1 MKKIIAMLLALCMMA
16 STVACSSGDNESS
29 SVSDSNSS
37 EAQTSSTTV
46 EKQDVGG
53 LQLPLTDETEELT
66 VWCVYNN
73 NAVPD
78 PNDLKGV
85 QELERRTNVHINWI
99 PVATS
104 EASEKQGILFS
115 SGDLPDIMYAASF
128 TYPGGLAKGVEDGVI
143 ADMDPLIREY
153 MPNYMAILN
162 SNEVARRQAT
172 SDEGKLM
179 AAYVMVGTD
188 TTIESEG
195 TWNGLAYRK
204 DLFDPM
210 GLELPET
217 VSEWHDVLLKAKENG
232 MPAPFSP
239 GTNGGSN
246 LSLAYGVTTNATDNY
261 LQLDGDTV
269 VASALQD
276 GFGQYL
282 EEMRSWF
289 SEGLIDPNFTSGGP
303 MVTRD
308 YSGVEN
314 DSTLLYDG
322 WYAFACGNTTYTMG
336 QTTNPELY
344 MQAITNPVLEPGD
357 EPVQCFQRIIAKDP
371 IYITTAC
378 EKPELAAQWLDYW
391 WSDEGTYLS
400 WYGIE
405 GETYELDE
413 EGTPEFTELVTNNPD
428 GLAPSDVLYQYT
440 FNSGSW
446 FGKHDVEQG
455 WKMTNIINNSED
467 NIQLDS
473 TAIFSAPETNLWL
486 TSSLAFTDAEGVEL
500 TSLQTA
506 VNTLIE
512 EYMVNYINGN
522 DSTSFDDF
530 RETLSSYGMD
540 RIVEIYQ
547 AAYDRYL
554 AR

>member
-1 MKKIIAMLLALCMMA
+1 M
-16 STVACSSGDNESS
+16 
-29 SVSDSNSS
+29 
-37 EAQTSSTTV
+37 
-46 EKQDVGG
+46 
-53 LQLPLTDETEELT
+53 
-66 VWCVYNN
+66 
-73 NAVPD
+73 
-78 PNDLKGV
+78 
-85 QELERRTNVHINWI
+85 
-99 PVATS
+99 
-104 EASEKQGILFS
+104 
-115 SGDLPDIMYAASF
+115 
-128 TYPGGLAKGVEDGVI
+128 
-143 ADMDPLIREY
+143 
-153 MPNYMAILN
+153 
-162 SNEVARRQAT
+162 
-172 SDEGKLM
+172 
-179 AAYVMVGTD
+179 
-188 TTIESEG
+188 
-195 TWNGLAYRK
+195 
-204 DLFDPM
+204 
-210 GLELPET
+210 
-217 VSEWHDVLLKAKENG
+217 
-232 MPAPFSP
+232 
-239 GTNGGSN
+239 
-246 LSLAYGVTTNATDNY
+246 AYGVTTNATDNY

-336 QTTNPELY
+336 QTTNPDLY
-344 MQAITNPVLEPGD
+344 FQAITNPVLKPGD
-357 EPVQCFQRIIAKDP
+357 EPVQCSQRIIAKDP

-455 WKMTNIINNSED
+455 WKMANIINNSED

>member
-1 MKKIIAMLLALCMMA
+1 MLFC
-16 STVACSSGDNESS
+16 
-29 SVSDSNSS
+29 
-37 EAQTSSTTV
+37 V
-46 EKQDVGG
+46 E
-53 LQLPLTDETEELT
+53 ER
-66 VWCVYNN
+66 N
-73 NAVPD
+73 PD
-78 PNDLKGV
+78 
-85 QELERRTNVHINWI
+85 
-99 PVATS
+99 
-104 EASEKQGILFS
+104 
-115 SGDLPDIMYAASF
+115 
-128 TYPGGLAKGVEDGVI
+128 
-143 ADMDPLIREY
+143 
-153 MPNYMAILN
+153 
-162 SNEVARRQAT
+162 
-172 SDEGKLM
+172 
-179 AAYVMVGTD
+179 
-188 TTIESEG
+188 
-195 TWNGLAYRK
+195 
-204 DLFDPM
+204 
-210 GLELPET
+210 
-217 VSEWHDVLLKAKENG
+217 
-232 MPAPFSP
+232 
-239 GTNGGSN
+239 
-246 LSLAYGVTTNATDNY
+246 
-261 LQLDGDTV
+261 
-269 VASALQD
+269 
-276 GFGQYL
+276 
-282 EEMRSWF
+282 
-289 SEGLIDPNFTSGGP
+289 
-303 MVTRD
+303 
-308 YSGVEN
+308 
-314 DSTLLYDG
+314 LY
-322 WYAFACGNTTYTMG
+322 F
-336 QTTNPELY
+336 
-344 MQAITNPVLEPGD
+344 QAITNPVLKPGD
-357 EPVQCFQRIIAKDP
+357 EPVQCSQRIIAKDP

-428 GLAPSDVLYQYT
+428 GLAPSDVLYQYA

-455 WKMTNIINNSED
+455 WKMANIINNSED

>member
-1 MKKIIAMLLALCMMA
+1 M
-16 STVACSSGDNESS
+16 
-29 SVSDSNSS
+29 
-37 EAQTSSTTV
+37 
-46 EKQDVGG
+46 
-53 LQLPLTDETEELT
+53 
-66 VWCVYNN
+66 
-73 NAVPD
+73 PD

-99 PVATS
+99 PVTTS

-172 SDEGKLM
+172 SDEDKLM

-322 WYAFACGNTTYTMG
+322 WYAFACANTTYTMG
-336 QTTNPELY
+336 QTTNPDLY
-344 MQAITNPVLEPGD
+344 FQAITNPVLKPGD
-357 EPVQCFQRIIAKDP
+357 EPVQCSQRIIAKDP

-428 GLAPSDVLYQYT
+428 GLAPSDVLYQYA

-455 WKMTNIINNSED
+455 WKMANIINNSED

>member
-1 MKKIIAMLLALCMMA
+1 MKKIITMLLALCMMA

-37 EAQTSSTTV
+37 EAQTNSTTV

-99 PVATS
+99 PVTTS

-153 MPNYMAILN
+153 
-162 SNEVARRQAT
+162 
-172 SDEGKLM
+172 
-179 AAYVMVGTD
+179 
-188 TTIESEG
+188 
-195 TWNGLAYRK
+195 
-204 DLFDPM
+204 
-210 GLELPET
+210 
-217 VSEWHDVLLKAKENG
+217 
-232 MPAPFSP
+232 
-239 GTNGGSN
+239 
-246 LSLAYGVTTNATDNY
+246 
-261 LQLDGDTV
+261 
-269 VASALQD
+269 
-276 GFGQYL
+276 
-282 EEMRSWF
+282 
-289 SEGLIDPNFTSGGP
+289 
-303 MVTRD
+303 
-308 YSGVEN
+308 
-314 DSTLLYDG
+314 DG
-322 WYAFACGNTTYTMG
+322 WYAFACANTTYTMG
-336 QTTNPELY
+336 QTTNPDVY
-344 MQAITNPVLEPGD
+344 FQAITNPVLKPGD
-357 EPVQCFQRIIAKDP
+357 EPVQCSQRIIAKDP

-428 GLAPSDVLYQYT
+428 GLAPSDVLYQYA

-455 WKMTNIINNSED
+455 WKMANIINNSED